1 MNYYIILPIISIFF
15 LLIPN
20 KIIHH
25 NTFGMQ
31 KYDYILK

>member
-1 MNYYIILPIISIFF
+1 MNYYMILPIISIFF

-20 KIIHH
+20 KIIHY

-31 KYDYILK
+31 KYYYYLK